1 MRIWLLQRSEPT
13 PHDNDGK
20 QRLMRTG
27 ILSEQLSKR
36 GHEVIWWTSTF
47 DHYNRSQRHDRDI
60 KKFVKD
66 KYYIQYL
73 KGIGYKKNVSISRI
87 IENNIIA
94 KKFKN
99 ISKKYYC
106 KPDLILSSIPTSEL
120 SIEAIKFAKK
130 NNIPVVIDIRDMWP
144 DVFLDVL
151 PNFFKKIYPLFSP
164 ILKKNLRMVCS
175 QANYITGITNEFV
188 NWGIEHSGR
197 KRGTFD
203 KEFYLGYLPPEIDS
217 FNLNVGL
224 EFWNKLNLKK
234 RNKDLIVSYFG
245 VLGKVYDFQPIIE
258 AAKILQRKKYLK
270 IKFVFCG
277 SGEKLEDLRK
287 KTKKL
292 DNVFF
297 PGWVYRD
304 QIASLLNI
312 SDIGIAPYMP
322 IPSYLQTISNKAAEY
337 LSGSLPI
344 ALSVDEGPLNKLL
357 KKENAGIF
365 YSCSGEKLADE
376 LISIYNN
383 KERLLK
389 MQENA
394 FKTFENYLNGK
405 VLYSKFMDYLE
416 DIVYINS

>member
-1 MRIWLLQRSEPT
+1 
-13 PHDNDGK
+13 
-20 QRLMRTG
+20 
-27 ILSEQLSKR
+27 
-36 GHEVIWWTSTF
+36 
-47 DHYNRSQRHDRDI
+47 
-60 KKFVKD
+60 
-66 KYYIQYL
+66 
-73 KGIGYKKNVSISRI
+73 
-87 IENNIIA
+87 
-94 KKFKN
+94 
-99 ISKKYYC
+99 
-106 KPDLILSSIPTSEL
+106 
-120 SIEAIKFAKK
+120 
-130 NNIPVVIDIRDMWP
+130 MWP

-270 IKFVFCG
+270 IKFVICG